1 MASARPVLGTDRET
15 AQVAAA
21 TSGTAPSRT
30 TGTSNGTISSSRSAD
45 AEMTAALGV
54 TRLEAHLQTDHR
66 TTTPATTATTTATRD
81 RGQTGTGSP
90 SPSGIASA
98 AGRSRV
104 ERVPSEGRL
113 LRGRIREG
121 IIF

>member
-1 MASARPVLGTDRET
+1 
-15 AQVAAA
+15 
-21 TSGTAPSRT
+21 
-30 TGTSNGTISSSRSAD
+30 
-45 AEMTAALGV
+45 MTAALGV

-66 TTTPATTATTTATRD
+66 TTAPATTTATRD
-81 RGQTGTGSP
+81 RERGRGQTGTGSP
-90 SPSGIASA
+90 SPSGIAFA